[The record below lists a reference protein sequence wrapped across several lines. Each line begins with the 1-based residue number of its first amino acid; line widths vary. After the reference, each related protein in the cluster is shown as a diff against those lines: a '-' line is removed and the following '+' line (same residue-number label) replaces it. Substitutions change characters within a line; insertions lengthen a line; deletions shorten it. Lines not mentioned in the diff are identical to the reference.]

1 MTTPKKEPSP
11 PDTLVKTSDEAA
23 LALTE
28 QELTKVAGG
37 TKAETKAGPTESV
50 SLNFTKI
57 QTE

>member
-1 MTTPKKEPSP
+1 MTTSKKEPSS

-28 QELTKVAGG
+28 QELTKVTGG

-50 SLNFTKI
+50 SLNFAKI
-57 QTE
+57 ESQ